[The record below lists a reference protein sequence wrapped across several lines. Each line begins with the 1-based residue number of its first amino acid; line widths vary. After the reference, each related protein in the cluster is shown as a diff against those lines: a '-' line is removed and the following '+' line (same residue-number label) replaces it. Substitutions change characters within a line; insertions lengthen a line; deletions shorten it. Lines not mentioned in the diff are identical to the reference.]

1 MSKAKKVNTSG
12 KLDVSKLS
20 DGDIQDLF
28 TDAFEQQ
35 VASENN
41 IDSFE
46 AISKRG
52 TGGINLEMEV
62 TITGLA
68 GSPTIED
75 YRKNKVRGGGSVTI
89 GSNDGRGTLK
99 FNLDAK
105 RTTSLNTN
113 DFLVVYVAEK

>member
-1 MSKAKKVNTSG
+1 MNKTKKANTSG
-12 KLDVSKLS
+12 VLDVSKLS

-41 IDSFE
+41 IESFE
-46 AISKRG
+46 AICKRG

-68 GSPTIED
+68 GSPTIEE
-75 YRKNKVRGGGSVTI
+75 YKKNKVRGGNSVTI
-89 GSNDGRGTLK
+89 GSDDGRGKLK
-99 FNLDAK
+99 FNLDTK
-105 RTTSLNTN
+105 RTTSLNSN